1 MIGLNTPV
9 SYAGAVTTIDKLAQ
23 AGIIRFRLTANVGE
37 KLITEYHA
45 MTTSAEGWRIAKASY
60 LAALAKYPHL
70 AGEYSEPEHVTISE
84 PYTFAEYDKAIRQ
97 RFAEPELASIA
108 WLVDVD
114 SMDWRKQSRYLLHAS
129 PAELGALAERIETL
143 GNSWDETQEAY
154 HGA

>member
-9 SYAGAVTTIDKLAQ
+9 SYAGTVTTIDKLAQ

-45 MTTSAEGWRIAKASY
+45 MTTSAEGWRISK
-60 LAALAKYPHL
+60 LAYFAAIARYPEL
-70 AGEYSEPEHVTISE
+70 AGEYSEPEPLSAE
-84 PYTFAEYDKAIRQ
+84 PYTFAEYDKAIRE